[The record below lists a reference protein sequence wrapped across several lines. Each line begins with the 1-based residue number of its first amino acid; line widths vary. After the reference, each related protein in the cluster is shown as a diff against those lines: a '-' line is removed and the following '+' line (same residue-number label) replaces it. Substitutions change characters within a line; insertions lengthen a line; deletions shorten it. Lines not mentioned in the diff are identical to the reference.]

1 MSEAEEF
8 LNSIRCLDMQI
19 NALDTAR
26 VQFRDRRQDL
36 LDKAACISAS
46 LNGVCVQTGVSDKVG
61 SIGTALADL
70 PTPEQYARKLNSYQD
85 RLNRKIDELIDKK
98 QKALDTIAK
107 VKDAKLEALLTHRYI
122 NNLKWSTI
130 ADIMGYTQ
138 DWVEMRLKRQAIEA
152 YEEAGSEKK

>member
-46 LNGVCVQTGVSDKVG
+46 LNGICVQTGVSDKTG
-61 SIGTALADL
+61 SIGSQLADL

-98 QKALDTIAK
+98 QQALDTIGK
-107 VKDAKLEALLTHRYI
+107 VKDPKLGALLIHRYI
-122 NNLKWSTI
+122 NNLKWETI
-130 ADIMGYTQ
+130 ADLMKYDQ
-138 DWVEMRLKRQAIEA
+138 NWLQNQVRQQAIKA
-152 YEEAGSEKK
+152 YEEAGNE